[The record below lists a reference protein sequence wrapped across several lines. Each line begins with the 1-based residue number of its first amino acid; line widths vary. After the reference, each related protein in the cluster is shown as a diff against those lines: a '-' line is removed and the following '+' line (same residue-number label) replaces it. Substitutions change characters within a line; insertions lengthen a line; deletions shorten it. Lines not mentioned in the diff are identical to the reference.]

1 MGWFGLHFRA
11 QREKPSILIRLKLKN
26 SKIRKNDPPGAH
38 GPPGLGRGWPHN
50 PPLGPMGPH
59 GSFMV
64 APLFNDEAAK
74 SRYGA
79 QWAPRGPPKSRARRQ
94 NCFFFGSPPP
104 RDPPPGPPLPPLPRA
119 PFPNAP
125 LSLACSH
132 AGAADSKQ
140 MRKARLTRRL
150 RYASCNLF

>member
-1 MGWFGLHFRA
+1 MGWFGLQFRA
-11 QREKPSILIRLKLKN
+11 QREKPSILIGLKLKN
-26 SKIRKNDPPGAH
+26 SKIRKNGPPGAH

-79 QWAPRGPPKSRARRQ
+79 QWAPQGSPKSRARAHQ
-94 NCFFFGSPPP
+94 AT
-104 RDPPPGPPLPPLPRA
+104 PPGSNPHPPEPGPPPLPPLPRA
-119 PFPNAP
+119 PFHTA
-125 LSLACSH
+125 SL
-132 AGAADSKQ
+132 
-140 MRKARLTRRL
+140 RL
-150 RYASCNLF
+150 RYATLRLFQKPTRRRAADFLIDLIA